1 VLDDVVEALGPACAR
16 REDAGI
22 EALREDLTAT

>member
-16 REDAGI
+16 CEDAGF